1 VSSERPIRRTGD
13 VALSAEPSSEDVRVH
28 ITLRLKK
35 DDLELAVGQLNHD
48 RRNAPSHAALC
59 KLACR
64 IYDARRERE
73 KMLDRKLFGEA
84 GWDMLLALY
93 CLPTRGERLSVTAL
107 SGASAVSLTAALR
120 WQGALLEDG
129 LIERVP
135 DESDARRDFVRLS
148 DKGRC
153 MLEDYL
159 FWLHHTGGFET
170 VVD

>member
-13 VALSAEPSSEDVRVH
+13 VAVSAEPSSEDIRVH
-28 ITLRLKK
+28 IALRLKK
-35 DDLELAVGQLNHD
+35 DDLELAVGQLNRD
-48 RRNAPSHAALC
+48 RRNAPCHTALC

-73 KMLDRKLFGEA
+73 KMLDRKLFGEP

-93 CLPTRGERLSVTAL
+93 CLPTRGERLGVTAL
-107 SGASAVSLTAALR
+107 SGASAVSLTTALR
-120 WQGALLEDG
+120 WQATLLEDG
-129 LIERVP
+129 LIERIP
-135 DESDARRDFVRLS
+135 DEADARREFVRLT

-159 FWLHHTGGFET
+159 LWLYQTGGLES